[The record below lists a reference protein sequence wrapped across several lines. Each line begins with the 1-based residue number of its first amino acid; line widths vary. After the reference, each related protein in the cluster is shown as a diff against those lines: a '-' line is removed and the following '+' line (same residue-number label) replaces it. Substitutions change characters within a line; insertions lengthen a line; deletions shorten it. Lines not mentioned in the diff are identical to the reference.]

1 MLLPFVLSISLV
13 YIGPSLFHIHIKI
26 SVSQAPVGSALGHQE
41 TLKPTSGSYSFR
53 PPYNFAL
60 LGIAAQNIMCSIQI
74 KIMQHQKPPLLD
86 FFNFMT
92 TVKQVIEQ
100 KANTLFSVR
109 SADSVENVLML
120 MRDHRV
126 RAILVIDDGNLVGI
140 VSQGDCAIKVLLPHN
155 NPKQVTVSKI
165 MTANPLT
172 VMPSNSLEECMAIMV
187 HKHIRH
193 LPVMENNKVVGVI
206 SVGDLVKS
214 IIELQ
219 GSQIKFLETYING
232 HGV

>member
-1 MLLPFVLSISLV
+1 
-13 YIGPSLFHIHIKI
+13 
-26 SVSQAPVGSALGHQE
+26 
-41 TLKPTSGSYSFR
+41 
-53 PPYNFAL
+53 
-60 LGIAAQNIMCSIQI
+60 
-74 KIMQHQKPPLLD
+74 MQHQKPPLLD

-140 VSQGDCAIKVLLPHN
+140 VSQGDCDIKVLLPHN
-155 NPKQVTVSKI
+155 NPKQVTVSKV

-193 LPVMENNKVVGVI
+193 LPVLENNKVVGVI

>member
-1 MLLPFVLSISLV
+1 
-13 YIGPSLFHIHIKI
+13 
-26 SVSQAPVGSALGHQE
+26 
-41 TLKPTSGSYSFR
+41 
-53 PPYNFAL
+53 
-60 LGIAAQNIMCSIQI
+60 
-74 KIMQHQKPPLLD
+74 
-86 FFNFMT
+86 MT

-165 MTANPLT
+165 MTVNPLT
-172 VMPSNSLEECMAIMV
+172 VMLSNSLEECMAIMV

-193 LPVMENNKVVGVI
+193 LPVLENNKVVGVI

>member
-1 MLLPFVLSISLV
+1 
-13 YIGPSLFHIHIKI
+13 
-26 SVSQAPVGSALGHQE
+26 
-41 TLKPTSGSYSFR
+41 
-53 PPYNFAL
+53 
-60 LGIAAQNIMCSIQI
+60 
-74 KIMQHQKPPLLD
+74 
-86 FFNFMT
+86 MT

-155 NPKQVTVSKI
+155 NPKQVTVSKV

-193 LPVMENNKVVGVI
+193 LPVLENNKVVGVI
-206 SVGDLVKS
+206 SVGDLVNS

-219 GSQIKFLETYING
+219 CSQIKFLETYING

>member
-1 MLLPFVLSISLV
+1 
-13 YIGPSLFHIHIKI
+13 
-26 SVSQAPVGSALGHQE
+26 
-41 TLKPTSGSYSFR
+41 
-53 PPYNFAL
+53 
-60 LGIAAQNIMCSIQI
+60 
-74 KIMQHQKPPLLD
+74 
-86 FFNFMT
+86 MT
-92 TVKQVIEQ
+92 TVKQVIKQ
-100 KANTLFSVR
+100 KANTLFSVQ
-109 SADSVENVLML
+109 SGDSVENVLML

-155 NPKQVTVSKI
+155 NPKQVAVSKI
-165 MTANPLT
+165 MTTNPLT

-193 LPVMENNKVVGVI
+193 LPVLEKTKVVGVI

>member
-1 MLLPFVLSISLV
+1 
-13 YIGPSLFHIHIKI
+13 
-26 SVSQAPVGSALGHQE
+26 
-41 TLKPTSGSYSFR
+41 
-53 PPYNFAL
+53 
-60 LGIAAQNIMCSIQI
+60 
-74 KIMQHQKPPLLD
+74 
-86 FFNFMT
+86 MT
-92 TVKQVIEQ
+92 TVKQVIKQ

-109 SADSVENVLML
+109 SGDSVENVLIL
-120 MRDHRV
+120 MRDQRV

-155 NPKQVTVSKI
+155 NPKQVAVSKI

-193 LPVMENNKVVGVI
+193 LPVLENNKVVGVI